1 MVRPDIYAEKPTHW
15 LTYAETSSVD
25 RLWKSSLNPLLT
37 RFCKVLWGKVTS
49 CLCLLQHIV
58 WKSFRA
64 AYSFFLFDEHR
75 YRRIHQYTDTYSK
88 MKRDRRV
95 KETSTDTATKFWV
108 AVVELQ
114 PEYREISQLAL
125 TLLLI
130 PHSSAIAE
138 RIFLMINHS
147 LIHVNAWLRTK
158 YLIINNNHQTGCRFG
173 WWLPAIWGAQV

>member
-1 MVRPDIYAEKPTHW
+1 
-15 LTYAETSSVD
+15 
-25 RLWKSSLNPLLT
+25 
-37 RFCKVLWGKVTS
+37 
-49 CLCLLQHIV
+49 
-58 WKSFRA
+58 
-64 AYSFFLFDEHR
+64 
-75 YRRIHQYTDTYSK
+75 

-108 AVVELQ
+108 AVFELE

-138 RIFLMINHS
+138 RIFSMINHS

-158 YLIINNNHQTGCRFG
+158 YLIINNNN
-173 WWLPAIWGAQV
+173 